1 MDALLPD
8 TNKITS
14 SMRYSSLADSKCI
27 RAGLIFASGNLNK
40 EISNSALTDMAASIE
55 LMHTYSLIHDDLPA
69 MDDDQMRR
77 GQASSH
83 IKFNEATAI
92 LTGDALQALAYE
104 NIASSPEITDLQK
117 IASIKALANACGH
130 EGMIL
135 GQQYD
140 LDAENDQ
147 YNDIKKIHK
156 LKTGKLIQVAMTMP
170 HLGNDKQKNQLEVLD
185 EVGENLGLAF
195 QIIDDVLE
203 ASSDSTTLGKSNQ
216 SDLVNEKLTY
226 VSVYGKQASIEQAHA
241 LSSACISRLESSFNM
256 DEVAELLELAKFM
269 VERKSSGKFT
279 LSKTGVLGGL
289 AGISENIFILTL
301 SFDHEFS

>member
-1 MDALLPD
+1 MSLSFLSECKEKVFSRMDALLPD

-14 SMRYSSLADSKCI
+14 SMRYSTLADSKCI

-77 GQASSH
+77 GQASNH

-104 NIASSPEITDLQK
+104 NIASSPHITDFQK
-117 IASIKALANACGH
+117 ITSIKALANACGH

-140 LDAENDQ
+140 LDAENNQ
-147 YNDIKKIHK
+147 YNDIKKIHR
-156 LKTGKLIQVAMTMP
+156 LKTGKLIQLAMTMP

-203 ASSDSTTLGKSNQ
+203 ASSDSTVLGKSNQ
-216 SDLVNEKLTY
+216 SDLINDKLTY
-226 VSVYGKQASIEQAHA
+226 VSAFGKQASIDQAYA
-241 LSSACISRLESSFNM
+241 LLSACISRLESSFDM

-269 VERKSSGKFT
+269 VVRKS
-279 LSKTGVLGGL
+279 
-289 AGISENIFILTL
+289 
-301 SFDHEFS
+301 